1 MDLNRKERTV
11 LADKMAQSFTDK
23 RSAGSGFIAKKPA
36 ETFVS
41 DPSVCRYLNRA
52 DD

>member
-23 RSAGSGFIAKKPA
+23 RSAGSGSIAKKPA
-36 ETFVS
+36 KRS
-41 DPSVCRYLNRA
+41 SVIHPLVA
-52 DD
+52 T